1 MYCPHCGKK
10 RDKNDQFC
18 FSCGKELVTRP
29 KGIRSHILRWL
40 PVIAFFIIGITLT
53 GYYYYEESVTNA
65 AIRSFEQG
73 EKLAEKG
80 EYKEAQDK
88 FEEAKEHRAKFPAA
102 ETNKNMMTTAMT
114 IEETLQTAEKARK
127 NDDYTKA
134 LDLVDKAEK
143 ELNGYE
149 GPLVTHLQNDIATTR
164 TTAMVAELKFDMKG
178 KNTIEELQPVL
189 TRAETLEV
197 DEAKEIADQIRNQII
212 EFSMNEANDHLKDNR
227 FSKALHAIEDGLQ
240 INSQNEKLL
249 NLKSVIEKRKNAFE
263 EEQQKRIEQAMVAAA
278 KEEEMN
284 RTNAIELVDD
294 VKISVTDYNELKVT
308 GSVKSK
314 ATVPV
319 SSIGASYKILDDKG
333 EVFKKGEVY
342 INPETLYPED
352 KGKFD
357 FTIYEIDKDVENL
370 NEYTV
375 KIDHFT
381 WYVE

>member
-18 FSCGKELVTRP
+18 ISCGKELVSEP
-29 KGIRSHILRWL
+29 KGIRSFIVRWL
-40 PVIAFFIIGITLT
+40 PVLVFFIIGSSLT

-73 EKLAEKG
+73 EQLAEKG
-80 EYKEAQDK
+80 DYKEAQNK
-88 FEEAKEHRAKFPAA
+88 FEKATAQRAQFPAA
-102 ETNKNMMTTAMT
+102 ELNQNIMNSAVT
-114 IEETLQTAEKARK
+114 IEDTLDSAEKARK
-127 NDDYTKA
+127 KDNYTDA
-134 LDLVDKAEK
+134 LELVDDAEA
-143 ELNGYE
+143 ELNQYK
-149 GPLVTHLQNDIATTR
+149 GPLMTDLQNDIASVR
-164 TTAMVAELKFDMKG
+164 TTVMVAELKFDMKG
-178 KNTIEELQPVL
+178 KKSIEELQPVL

-197 DEAKEIADQIRNQII
+197 DEAKEVANQIRNQII
-212 EFSMNEANDHLKDNR
+212 EFSLNEANKHLKDNR
-227 FSKALHAIEDGLQ
+227 FSKALYAVEDGLQ
-240 INSQNEKLL
+240 FNSQNEKLL
-249 NLKSVIEKRKNAFE
+249 NLKTVIEKRKNAFE

-284 RTNAIELVDD
+284 RTNAIELIDA
-294 VKISVTDYNELKVT
+294 KTSVTEYNELKIT

-319 SSIGASYKILDDKG
+319 SSIGASYQVLDSKG
-333 EVFKKGEVY
+333 KVFRKGEVY

-357 FTIYEIDKDVENL
+357 FTIYEIDKEVKNL
-370 NEYTV
+370 DEYTV
-375 KIDHFT
+375 QIDHFT